1 MNIDDFRKY
10 ARILVDTREKNNFGI
25 INFFNENEIKWKSHK
40 LDFGDYSLEVDG
52 RSYETRIIIERKGSL
67 DELAGN
73 LTKGRERFC
82 REFERAHK
90 EKCQVTLMI
99 ENGSW
104 EKIEKHEY
112 RSLFAPK
119 AYEASLKTWSNKFM
133 FDIEFV
139 TKKKAGEFILQ
150 KLLQYM
156 PF

>member
-1 MNIDDFRKY
+1 MNIDDFRKS
-10 ARILVDTREKNNFGI
+10 ARIIVDTREKNNFSI

-40 LDFGDYSLEVDG
+40 LNFGDYSLELDG
-52 RSYETRIIIERKGSL
+52 RSYENSIVIERKGSL

-73 LTKGRERFC
+73 LTKGRERFG

-90 EKCQVTLMI
+90 ERCKVILMI

-104 EKIEKHEY
+104 ERIEKHDY
-112 RSLFAPK
+112 RSLFTPK
-119 AYEASLKTWSNKFM
+119 SYAASLKTWSNKFM

-139 TKKKAGEFILQ
+139 QKKKAGEFILQ
-150 KLLQYM
+150 TLQQFT